1 MRCKIILLLTAM
13 IFSSGAFAKSAKG
26 KKKKKRPPA
35 KVEAPKESESIE
47 EDAPADAI
55 STARTPSYQA
65 AYGMAGCGLGSLI
78 IQDNSTFLQLSASTT
93 NSSTYLNQTFF
104 ITTGVSGCAG
114 SKSNLAVEQK
124 VFIESNLVSLNRE
137 AVTGQGETLRA
148 FADLLGCETET
159 FSKVSKDNFR
169 VIYGDREPASI
180 LAGYK
185 TLLPDQCSRL
195 I

>member
-26 KKKKKRPPA
+26 KKKKKHPPA
-35 KVEAPKESESIE
+35 KVEALKESEAIE
-47 EDAPADAI
+47 EDSPADAV
-55 STARTPSYQA
+55 STARTPSYQT

-78 IQDNSTFLQLSASTT
+78 IQDNSAFLQFSASIT
-93 NSSTYLNQTFF
+93 NSTYLHQTFS
-104 ITTGVSGCAG
+104 ITSGVSGCAG

-185 TLLPDQCSRL
+185 TFLPDQCSRL